1 MERGNAAL
9 VNTRS
14 IAMTGLKIKRRFY
27 DKSESPQRES
37 ASFLYGTACVI
48 AIPGSGKTVTMTHRI
63 KEMVEKHG
71 IAPES
76 ILGLTFTRNAAQ
88 SMKNKL
94 SPLLNNDAS
103 KVVLSTI
110 HGFCYSLLKQ
120 EGRTF
125 ELLQGTEQIKFIKQ
139 VMKKKKLKN
148 IPVGL
153 IIREINLAKN
163 NIITPDDFKEFYN
176 YDITMKAIGE
186 IYSSYEEEKKKK
198 MFMDFNDLLV
208 ETYNLLLQNQEIRE
222 KYQDTYRHIL
232 VDEFQDTTP
241 LQVEILKLLINNGK
255 TSSFWVCA
263 DDWQSI
269 YSFTGASVGNILNF
283 NKVFPHSKRFIL
295 DMNYRSTPEILGLC
309 QNLINHNTKKINKV
323 LKTENLS
330 GADAVV
336 IAAVNEDDEAVQ
348 IVNEIIELI
357 ETTQYCF
364 SDIAIL
370 YRANSLSRPIED
382 CLKQNEIPYH
392 IENGSSFYQRR
403 EVKLLLDYLRVINNP
418 DSDEADE
425 ALINIINVP
434 NRYIGKT
441 FMVGLEEFA
450 ARETNTSIRR

>member
-1 MERGNAAL
+1 MINLNPR
-9 VNTRS
+9 
-14 IAMTGLKIKRRFY
+14 
-27 DKSESPQRES
+27 QRES
-37 ASFLYGTACVI
+37 ANFLYGTACVI

-186 IYSSYEEEKKKK
+186 IYLSYEDKNE
-198 MFMDFNDLLV
+198 
-208 ETYNLLLQNQEIRE
+208 
-222 KYQDTYRHIL
+222 
-232 VDEFQDTTP
+232 P
-241 LQVEILKLLINNGK
+241 
-255 TSSFWVCA
+255 
-263 DDWQSI
+263 
-269 YSFTGASVGNILNF
+269 
-283 NKVFPHSKRFIL
+283 
-295 DMNYRSTPEILGLC
+295 
-309 QNLINHNTKKINKV
+309 
-323 LKTENLS
+323 
-330 GADAVV
+330 
-336 IAAVNEDDEAVQ
+336 VNQ
-348 IVNEIIELI
+348 IV
-357 ETTQYCF
+357 
-364 SDIAIL
+364 
-370 YRANSLSRPIED
+370 
-382 CLKQNEIPYH
+382 
-392 IENGSSFYQRR
+392 
-403 EVKLLLDYLRVINNP
+403 
-418 DSDEADE
+418 
-425 ALINIINVP
+425 
-434 NRYIGKT
+434 
-441 FMVGLEEFA
+441 
-450 ARETNTSIRR
+450 